1 MGLLPE
7 WWAAGAGVIGITVM
21 SAIAFPAI
29 TVYQQELVEPDWRP
43 IMSGAYMMAIA
54 LSWSV
59 MASAGGYLIQAQGY
73 RFLFLLGSGLSAA
86 GVVVFTLYAVRR
98 ARLLTI
104 AKVDS

>member
-1 MGLLPE
+1 
-7 WWAAGAGVIGITVM
+7 
-21 SAIAFPAI
+21 
-29 TVYQQELVEPDWRP
+29 
-43 IMSGAYMMAIA
+43 MSGAYMMAIA